1 MDNNIIDSIKNT
13 YQLTVDGKAI
23 PFKVSITDIGD
34 DKISKL
40 RNENIKTRK
49 KDKIYNRLYLVIVAL
64 LYLFAGICIFAPKS
78 SQIYYIAAIA
88 TIIFTC
94 LAFIDVII
102 DIRSGRYFRDVADI
116 KSKLRDENIKAKK
129 KDKKHDRL
137 YFIIVALLFIF
148 MDICIFVPKLSQIYY
163 IAAIA
168 AIIFTCLAFI
178 DAIIDIRSGRHFLNV
193 AYDNANEIKGWNA
206 YQTASEIAFALDN
219 IEPNS
224 EIKLIKDVV
233 KMKEPNNYLQIK
245 DNDTKRINTYWLD
258 DFSWEVHDKN
268 EVILIAN
275 STKINDIT
283 SSKPVYE
290 MKLLVPQWI
299 KDEYIMGRNLFA

>member
-78 SQIYYIAAIA
+78 SQIYYMAAIA
-88 TIIFTC
+88 VIIFTC

-116 KSKLRDENIKAKK
+116 TSKLRDENIKAKK

-148 MDICIFVPKLSQIYY
+148 MDIYTFVSKSSQIYY

-168 AIIFTCLAFI
+168 TIIFTCLAFI

-193 AYDNANEIKGWNA
+193 AYDNANGIKGWNA
-206 YQTASEIAFALDN
+206 YQIASELAFAFDN
-219 IEPNS
+219 MDPDS
-224 EIKLIKDVV
+224 EIKFIKDVV
-233 KMKEPNNYLQIK
+233 KTKEPNIYLQIK
-245 DNDTKRINTYWLD
+245 DNDTKRINTYLLD
-258 DFSWEVHDKN
+258 GFSPEVHNK
-268 EVILIAN
+268 EEIILTAQQ
-275 STKINDIT
+275 INIDDT
-283 SSKPVYE
+283 TGTEPVYK
-290 MKLLVPQWI
+290 MKLLVPQWVE
-299 KDEYIMGRNLFA
+299 DEYIVNKNLFA

>member
-1 MDNNIIDSIKNT
+1 MNNKPINSIKNT
-13 YQLTVDGKAI
+13 YLLTVDEKTI
-23 PFKVSITDIGD
+23 PFNVSITDIGD

-40 RNENIKTRK
+40 RDENIKTRK
-49 KDKIYNRLYLVIVAL
+49 KDKIHDRLYLIIVAL
-64 LYLFAGICIFAPKS
+64 LYLFMGICTFAPKS
-78 SQIYYIAAIA
+78 SQIYYMAAIA
-88 TIIFTC
+88 VIIFTC

-116 KSKLRDENIKAKK
+116 TSKLRDKNIKAKK

-148 MDICIFVPKLSQIYY
+148 MDIYTFVSKSSQIYY

-178 DAIIDIRSGRHFLNV
+178 DAIIDMRSDRLFFGV
-193 AYDNANEIKGWNA
+193 ADVNGIKGWNA
-206 YQTASEIAFALDN
+206 YQIASEIAFALDSMD
-219 IEPNS
+219 PNS

-233 KMKEPNNYLQIK
+233 KTKEPNIYLQIK
-245 DNDTKRINTYWLD
+245 DNDTKRINTYLLD
-258 DFSWEVHDKN
+258 YFSPEVHNKEEIILTAQQINIDDTTGN
-268 EVILIAN
+268 E
-275 STKINDIT
+275 
-283 SSKPVYE
+283 PVYK

-299 KDEYIMGRNLFA
+299 EDEYIMGRNLFA